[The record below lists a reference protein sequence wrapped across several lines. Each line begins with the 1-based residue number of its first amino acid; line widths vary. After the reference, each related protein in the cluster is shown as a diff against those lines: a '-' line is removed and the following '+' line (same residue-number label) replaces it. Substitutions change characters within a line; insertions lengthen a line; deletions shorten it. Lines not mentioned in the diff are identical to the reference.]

1 MIRLSRELLDR
12 LRRAGARAYPEEGC
26 GVLLGHEDDDS
37 GPAGQ
42 ALRTVTGIRPVEN
55 ARTSDRKRRYL
66 IPPETFRRVEE
77 EAREAGLEV
86 LGFYHSHPDHPAEP
100 SRTDK
105 ELAWPWYSYVIVP
118 VRRRIPGT
126 PRSWRLLNDRSRF
139 RSEEIQVVA
148 TGAVTEPGSGAVT
161 EPGSGAVTEAGSGT
175 ATGGEP
181 GAATRDAP
189 SRVHETDPTGRR
201 PRNLKEQ
208 RSA

>member
-26 GVLLGHEDDDS
+26 GMLLGHEDDDS

-66 IPPETFRRVEE
+66 IPPETFLQVEE
-77 EAREAGLEV
+77 EAREKGLEV

-148 TGAVTEPGSGAVT
+148 PGAVTG
-161 EPGSGAVTEAGSGT
+161 PGSGAVTEAGSGT
-175 ATGGEP
+175 GTEGDP
-181 GAATRDAP
+181 GTATRDAP

>member
-1 MIRLSRELLDR
+1 MIRLSRELLDH

-26 GVLLGHEDDDS
+26 GVLLGQEDPGA
-37 GPAGQ
+37 GPEGR
-42 ALRTVTGIRPVEN
+42 ALRTVTEVRPVEN
-55 ARTSDRKRRYL
+55 ARAGDRERRYL
-66 IPPETFRRVEE
+66 IPPGTFLQVEE
-77 EAREAGLEV
+77 EAREKGLEV

-118 VRRRIPGT
+118 VRRGIPGT
-126 PRSWRLLNDRSRF
+126 PRSWRLLDDRSRF

-148 TGAVTEPGSGAVT
+148 TGAVTESET
-161 EPGSGAVTEAGSGT
+161 K
-175 ATGGEP
+175 
-181 GAATRDAP
+181 DAP
-189 SRVHETDPTGRR
+189 SRVHETDPTGRG